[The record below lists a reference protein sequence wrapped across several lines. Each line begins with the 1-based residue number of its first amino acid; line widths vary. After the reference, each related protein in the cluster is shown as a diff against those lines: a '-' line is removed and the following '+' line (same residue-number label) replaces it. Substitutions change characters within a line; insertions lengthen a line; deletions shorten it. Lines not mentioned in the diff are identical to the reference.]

1 MRPLNSVVESSRHA
15 LYNVFLT
22 HCQAFKSG
30 IISHIYVAN
39 NILFRYSKC
48 YSGDLNL
55 ACKLFDEM
63 PHKDTVTWN
72 TMITGYVESGN
83 LGAAWEFLKSMKR
96 RGFQAD
102 GYTFGSILKG
112 VAHACRHDLGQQVH
126 SLIVKIGYEQS
137 VYAGSALLD
146 MYAKCERVEDAYDVF
161 QGMPVRNFVSWNALI
176 DGFAQVGDRD
186 TAFWLLDCMQKEGVR
201 VEDGTFAPLL
211 TLLDGDKFY
220 KLTMQLHCK
229 IIKHGLEFYNA
240 LCNATLTAYSECGLL
255 EDAKRV
261 FDGAVVTRD
270 LVTWNSMLVAYL
282 VHDKDEDAFNL
293 FLEMQGFGFEPD
305 IYTYTCV
312 ISACFAAAH
321 KKYGKSFHALVIK
334 RGLEESVTVCNALIT
349 MYLKLNN
356 KSMEAALNLF
366 HSMKSKDRVSWNSI
380 LTGFSQMGFSEDALK
395 LFGHMRSSLE
405 EIDDYAYSAVL
416 RSCSDLAI
424 LQLGQQIHLLTVKT
438 GFDSNDFVASS
449 LIFMACGNIELAAQV
464 ASQLLEVEPEEH
476 CTYVILSNMYGHLKR
491 WDDKASVT
499 RLMRERKVKKVPVP
513 YAHYYCP
520 NPKPR
525 CFHMEHHDYV
535 ESENP
540 KPAIELYYDMQLKP
554 DTHAQTLSFSLIVGF
569 AVNGFGLC
577 EGGYE
582 DFELHALETTTSIWS
597 SSRDLTIHATGKTGE
612 YCWSGTREC
621 TCCMCEC
628 GECSSM
634 HGEEMAGEGAAR
646 SMGAGLE
653 VEEETEIDKDTEEES
668 SDYKMERRYLRSAV
682 ARVAT
687 RRSNRRASG
696 TPCMF
701 PHDFFFVRDY
711 CG

>member
-1 MRPLNSVVESSRHA
+1 MRPLNSVIESSRYA
-15 LYNVFLT
+15 LCNVFLT

-48 YSGDLNL
+48 NSGDLNL
-55 ACKLFDEM
+55 ARKLFDEM
-63 PHKDTVTWN
+63 PNKDTVTWN

-126 SLIVKIGYEQS
+126 SLIIKIGYEHN
-137 VYAGSALLD
+137 VYASSALLD
-146 MYAKCERVEDAYDVF
+146 MYAKCERVEEAYDVF
-161 QGMPVRNFVSWNALI
+161 QCMPVRNFVSWNALI
-176 DGFAQVGDRD
+176 DGFVQVGDRE
-186 TAFWLLDCMQKEGVR
+186 TAFWLLDCMQMEGVR

-229 IIKHGLEFYNA
+229 IIKHGLELYNA

-261 FDGAVVTRD
+261 FDGAVGTRD

-312 ISACFAAAH
+312 ISASFEAAH
-321 KKYGKSFHALVIK
+321 KNYGKSLHALVIK
-334 RGLEESVTVCNALIT
+334 RGLVESVTICNALIT

-356 KSMEAALNLF
+356 KSMKAALNLF
-366 HSMKSKDRVSWNSI
+366 YSMKSKDRVSWNSI

-405 EIDDYAYSAVL
+405 EIDDYAYAAGL

-438 GFDSNDFVASS
+438 GFVSNDFVASS
-449 LIFMACGNIELAAQV
+449 LIFMYSKCGIIEDAWKCFEDTTKESSITWNSIMFAYAQHGKGDVALDLFSIMRERKV
-464 ASQLLEVEPEEH
+464 ASQLLELEPEEH

-491 WDDKASVT
+491 WDDKARVT
-499 RLMRERKVKKVPVP
+499 RLMRERKVKKVPGWSWIEVKNEVHAFKAEDRSHP
-513 YAHYYCP
+513 
-520 NPKPR
+520 
-525 CFHMEHHDYV
+525 F
-535 ESENP
+535 SEDVYQ
-540 KPAIELYYDMQLKP
+540 ILGELM
-554 DTHAQTLSFSLIVGF
+554 
-569 AVNGFGLC
+569 
-577 EGGYE
+577 
-582 DFELHALETTTSIWS
+582 
-597 SSRDLTIHATGKTGE
+597 
-612 YCWSGTREC
+612 
-621 TCCMCEC
+621 
-628 GECSSM
+628 
-634 HGEEMAGEGAAR
+634 EEMKKLHSPA
-646 SMGAGLE
+646 
-653 VEEETEIDKDTEEES
+653 S
-668 SDYKMERRYLRSAV
+668 SDSLMHDINYMY
-682 ARVAT
+682 
-687 RRSNRRASG
+687 
-696 TPCMF
+696 
-701 PHDFFFVRDY
+701 PHNDLSY
-711 CG
+711 

>member
-39 NILFRYSKC
+39 NILFSYSKC

-146 MYAKCERVEDAYDVF
+146 MYAKCERVEDAYNVF

-176 DGFAQVGDRD
+176 DGFVQVGDRD

-334 RGLEESVTVCNALIT
+334 RGLEESVTICNALIT

-356 KSMEAALNLF
+356 KSMEAALKLF

-438 GFDSNDFVASS
+438 GFDLNDFVASS
-449 LIFMACGNIELAAQV
+449 LIFMYSKCGIIEDAWKCFEDTTKESSITWNSIMFAYAQHGQGDVALDLFSIMREREVKLDHVTFVAVLTACSHIGLVEQGRCFLKSMASDYGIPPRMEHYACAVDLFGRAGYLEEAKALIDSMPFQPNAMVLKTLLGACRACGNIELAAQV

-499 RLMRERKVKKVPVP
+499 RLMRERKVKKVPGWSWIEVKNEVHAFKAEDRSHP
-513 YAHYYCP
+513 Y
-520 NPKPR
+520 
-525 CFHMEHHDYV
+525 
-535 ESENP
+535 SEDVYQ
-540 KPAIELYYDMQLKP
+540 ILGELM
-554 DTHAQTLSFSLIVGF
+554 
-569 AVNGFGLC
+569 
-577 EGGYE
+577 
-582 DFELHALETTTSIWS
+582 
-597 SSRDLTIHATGKTGE
+597 
-612 YCWSGTREC
+612 
-621 TCCMCEC
+621 
-628 GECSSM
+628 
-634 HGEEMAGEGAAR
+634 EEMTRLHSLA
-646 SMGAGLE
+646 
-653 VEEETEIDKDTEEES
+653 S
-668 SDYKMERRYLRSAV
+668 SDSLMHDVNHMYLRSDL
-682 ARVAT
+682 
-687 RRSNRRASG
+687 S
-696 TPCMF
+696 
-701 PHDFFFVRDY
+701 Y
-711 CG
+711 